1 MSFRVNF
8 VFTQASFVFN
18 LILFFF
24 LFYFVKADEKLAP
37 NPSLKENS
45 KKVSVTLLVDEITDV
60 SISLGNF
67 KIVSELLLSWEDSS
81 QAGDEI
87 KIIDLTDREEKTF
100 DDIWYPKFSIVNEES
115 SREILIKILT
125 IYPDGKVE
133 LYEKFDSVLAM
144 DTDIK
149 QYPFGALDLM
159 IEIAAYAQTV
169 EEFYFKPTKF
179 LLGHDERDKDHV
191 LKGNWTID
199 ESYFLE
205 TQQKSINFRGKEF
218 SHNEYHFKIH
228 HDYTDSVQKI
238 LAPIL
243 IVILISLFINQFCR
257 MKFSENADFNIN
269 GQLVLLLTL
278 VALRFSLGDELPKT
292 HYLNL
297 TDLLFLSSY
306 LVCTINLLGS
316 IVLQSYYQN
325 NSSKYTE
332 LIEQRFVGI
341 SIFIAITLIVGS
353 IVITM

>member
-1 MSFRVNF
+1 MSLRVNF
-8 VFTQASFVFN
+8 VFNQVRFISN

-24 LFYFVKADEKLAP
+24 LFTIVKANEKVASD
-37 NPSLKENS
+37 PSLKENS
-45 KKVSVTLLVDEITDV
+45 KEVSVTLLIDEITNV
-60 SISLGNF
+60 SISSGNF
-67 KIVSELLLSWEDSS
+67 KIVSELLFAWEDST
-81 QAGDEI
+81 QAGNKI
-87 KIIDLTDREEKTF
+87 KIIDLTDREEKTV
-100 DDIWYPKFSIVNEES
+100 DDIWYPKFSIVNEEIP
-115 SREILIKILT
+115 REILIKILT
-125 IYPDGKVE
+125 IYPDGKIE
-133 LYEKFDSVLAM
+133 LYEKFGSVLAM

-149 QYPFGALDLM
+149 QYPFGSLDLM
-159 IEIAAYAQTV
+159 IEIAAYSQTL
-169 EEFYFKPTKF
+169 EELYFKPTKF
-179 LLGHDERDKDHV
+179 LLGHDNEEKGNL

-199 ESYFLE
+199 DSYFLE
-205 TQQKSINFRGKEF
+205 TQKKSINFRGKEF

-243 IVILISLFINQFCR
+243 IVIIISLFINQFCR
-257 MKFSENADFNIN
+257 MRFSENADFNIN

-306 LVCTINLLGS
+306 LVCTVNLLGS

-325 NSSKYTE
+325 KSSKYSE
-332 LIEQRFVGI
+332 IIEQRFVGV
-341 SIFIAITLIVGS
+341 SIFLAIGLILGS